1 MTPDV
6 IPANYPFPKVSSS
19 MKKLLVSSI
28 LLLMVGLLTTQ
39 QQAQA
44 QRVDLA
50 PSLGLGFNVFNQ
62 VGDPGSLSFGA
73 RSHIYI
79 QEPDSGKTGL
89 ALILNPAIDFYL
101 FDIEGI
107 SGLQLDGNVLLG
119 FGGRTKFISPYAG
132 LGLALTSVSGEEEPT
147 TVAAFCPGNTT
158 PCTLSDVESGTNIG
172 LNLIGGVLFGNQSPR
187 VFMQLRYTIGEHE
200 LHRKNN
206 ADPSSGLAFHG
217 GIIFFLRD

>member
-6 IPANYPFPKVSSS
+6 TPASDPFPNVSSS

-50 PSLGLGFNVFNQ
+50 PSLGFGLQVFNQ
-62 VGDPGSLSFGA
+62 VGDPGTISVGA
-73 RSHIYI
+73 QSHIYI
-79 QEPDSGKTGL
+79 KEPDPGETGL
-89 ALILNPAIDFYL
+89 SLILNPAIDFYL
-101 FDIEGI
+101 FDIEGM

-132 LGLALTSVSGEEEPT
+132 LGLALTSVSGTE
-147 TVAAFCPGNTT
+147 VAPQI
-158 PCTLSDVESGTNIG
+158 SDVNPGTNIG
-172 LNLIGGVLFGNQSPR
+172 LNLIGGALFGKQSPR

-200 LHRKNN
+200 LHRKDN
-206 ADPSSGLAFHG
+206 ADPSSGLAFNG

>member
-6 IPANYPFPKVSSS
+6 TPASHPFPNVSSS

-28 LLLMVGLLTTQ
+28 LLLVVGLLTTQ

-50 PSLGLGFNVFNQ
+50 PSMGFGLQVFNQ
-62 VGDPGSLSFGA
+62 VGDPGTISVGA
-73 RSHIYI
+73 QSHIYI
-79 QEPDSGKTGL
+79 KEPDPGETGL
-89 ALILNPAIDFYL
+89 SLILNPAIDLYL
-101 FDIEGI
+101 FDIEGM

-119 FGGRTKFISPYAG
+119 FGGRTKFISPF
-132 LGLALTSVSGEEEPT
+132 TSVSGTE
-147 TVAAFCPGNTT
+147 VAPQI
-158 PCTLSDVESGTNIG
+158 SDVDPGTNIG
-172 LNLIGGVLFGNQSPR
+172 LNLIGGVLFGKASPR

-200 LHRKNN
+200 LHRKDN

-217 GIIFFLRD
+217 GILFSLKD